1 MERVN
6 ILPDF
11 INYFLLLFDFIPQ
24 PGQLLLVGFPV
35 ALHLLLQGLLQT
47 PEPGIRHR
55 SRDTQLPLTQP
66 LGWRENYQIH
76 SGICLPFPAVITKL
90 CVYSSKHLIWFL
102 ATDAQQFW
110 LIFLQKLPHENPVLG
125 HKWHWFYTNPLLFSP
140 VYSPRKC
147 MHSSACGRS
156 ETQTRELFIHSPAIE
171 IVL

>member
-90 CVYSSKHLIWFL
+90 CVYSSKHLIRFL

-125 HKWHWFYTNPLLFSP
+125 HKWHWFYTNPLLFPP